1 MRKLIFSTIVMIFF
15 TIIISAQSYKLSS
28 EIRPRYEYANGVK
41 TLVKPGDEGVGF
53 VSQRTRLNFNFAQD
67 NLRLG
72 ISLQNI
78 RVWGDVGTL
87 SSSDKGNAFHEAWA
101 EMILS
106 NIVSIKF
113 GRQEI
118 VYDDSRIFGNVG
130 WSQQARSH
138 DAAIAKFNFK
148 NGNKLDVGLA
158 INNDSQKG
166 TNYLYS
172 NVAGYKTFQYAWYHT
187 NFNSF
192 DLSLLALNNGVEY
205 LDVNNKEKLSYGQTI
220 GARGVY
226 KEGKLSADAA
236 FYFQTGNVFENAI
249 SANYF
254 SGNATYKASRNFT
267 VGLGFEYLSGKD
279 MNDTSSKL
287 KSFNPI
293 FGTNHKF
300 NGWMD
305 YFYVGNH
312 INSVGLTDIYATFA
326 YSKNKFS
333 AKLVPHFFSSAA
345 SIYSGGIKQNNNLG
359 TEIDFTLGYK
369 ASKDIVLSSGYSRM
383 FGTKSLEVIKGGDS
397 SRNNSWAWLMVTVKP
412 TLFASK

>member
-1 MRKLIFSTIVMIFF
+1 
-15 TIIISAQSYKLSS
+15 
-28 EIRPRYEYANGVK
+28 
-41 TLVKPGDEGVGF
+41 
-53 VSQRTRLNFNFAQD
+53 
-67 NLRLG
+67 
-72 ISLQNI
+72 
-78 RVWGDVGTL
+78 
-87 SSSDKGNAFHEAWA
+87 
-101 EMILS
+101 
-106 NIVSIKF
+106 
-113 GRQEI
+113 
-118 VYDDSRIFGNVG
+118 
-130 WSQQARSH
+130 
-138 DAAIAKFNFK
+138 
-148 NGNKLDVGLA
+148 
-158 INNDSQKG
+158 
-166 TNYLYS
+166 
-172 NVAGYKTFQYAWYHT
+172 
-187 NFNSF
+187 
-192 DLSLLALNNGVEY
+192 
-205 LDVNNKEKLSYGQTI
+205 
-220 GARGVY
+220 
-226 KEGKLSADAA
+226 
-236 FYFQTGNVFENAI
+236 
-249 SANYF
+249 
-254 SGNATYKASRNFT
+254 
-267 VGLGFEYLSGKD
+267 